1 MGDTLWTRGLA
12 ALRGFLSGGTAKT
25 TIVDADYVAIYDS
38 AAATIK
44 RVSFLTLKNQ
54 TLGDIDGL
62 IYKGVINCSANPNYP
77 AADGGHVYFVSV
89 AGKIGGASGTV
100 VAAGDMLICNTD
112 ETPAGTQAAV
122 GAYWN
127 ILEKNVDFSNVTI
140 TGGTIT
146 GITDLAVADG
156 GTGASTL
163 TDHGVLLGSGTDP
176 ITALGA
182 MTDGQLVIGKTG
194 ADPVVASITAGEG
207 INTTA
212 GAGTLTIACEDA
224 TTSNKGV
231 TVYSGTTKA
240 LAGTDTA
247 SAMTP
252 ADVKT
257 VLDART
263 LKEEIEPAT
272 DNISADQ
279 CRGSIINNYEQADNV
294 VLTLPAIAAGMHFTV
309 ILGTTVAKYFRIA
322 PNTSDSIYLDG
333 VTTGDGKYVGVA
345 SAAAGNA
352 IQFVAFQ
359 TGASAWDWFAATVSG
374 AWVAEA

>member
-1 MGDTLWTRGLA
+1 MSKKLWPY
-12 ALRGFLSGGTAKT
+12 GTPL
-25 TIVDADYVAIYDS
+25 YD
-38 AAATIK
+38 
-44 RVSFLTLKNQ
+44 
-54 TLGDIDGL
+54 
-62 IYKGVINCSANPNYP
+62 P
-77 AADGGHVYFVSV
+77 
-89 AGKIGGASGTV
+89 
-100 VAAGDMLICNTD
+100 
-112 ETPAGTQAAV
+112 
-122 GAYWN
+122 
-127 ILEKNVDFSNVTI
+127 SNVAI
-140 TGGTIT
+140 TGGTISGVT
-146 GITDLAVADG
+146 MTENFTTSTDPATNAAVSTTIVNTYNGVIVTLTGAGNTQTLQNPTTAATIRKFLVINNDTSTHNLPVVANSVTFTLTPGEGQCFIWDGTAWGPIDLGITEIPVKVVQG
-156 GTGASTL
+156 GTGALTL
-163 TDHGVLLGSGTDP
+163 TDHGVLVGSGTSA
-176 ITALGA
+176 ITALTVG
-182 MTDGQLVIGKTG
+182 TNGQVLVGSTG
-194 ADPVVASITAGEG
+194 ADPVFATITDGEG
-207 INTTA
+207 ITTTA

-224 TTSNKGV
+224 SESNKGV

>member
-1 MGDTLWTRGLA
+1 MPSKRFFGVQLA
-12 ALRGFLSGGTAKT
+12 G
-25 TIVDADYVAIYDS
+25 
-38 AAATIK
+38 
-44 RVSFLTLKNQ
+44 N
-54 TLGDIDGL
+54 
-62 IYKGVINCSANPNYP
+62 
-77 AADGGHVYFVSV
+77 
-89 AGKIGGASGTV
+89 
-100 VAAGDMLICNTD
+100 
-112 ETPAGTQAAV
+112 
-122 GAYWN
+122 
-127 ILEKNVDFSNVTI
+127 
-140 TGGTIT
+140 
-146 GITDLAVADG
+146 
-156 GTGASTL
+156 
-163 TDHGVLLGSGTDP
+163 
-176 ITALGA
+176 
-182 MTDGQLVIGKTG
+182 
-194 ADPVVASITAGEG
+194 
-207 INTTA
+207 
-212 GAGTLTIACEDA
+212 
-224 TTSNKGV
+224 
-231 TVYSGTTKA
+231 TKA